1 MGDGSCF
8 LGGASVGLE
17 LGGGQPEGTGVA
29 DGCAMSDGVRTD
41 QKAEPF
47 DGHTGLRDARTTRRD
62 GVQDDGGT
70 WIPGDLENLLRGG
83 DCLEVVNLRPAWND
97 DEVGDAGGL

>member
-1 MGDGSCF
+1 MATRACETRGPR
-8 LGGASVGLE
+8 GGTA
-17 LGGGQPEGTGVA
+17 
-29 DGCAMSDGVRTD
+29 
-41 QKAEPF
+41 F
-47 DGHTGLRDARTTRRD
+47 
-62 GVQDDGGT
+62 QDDGGT